1 MVMIWNYPPHP
12 GYQSPAGLFHPYKPS
27 CVTFCDCYWVGGAPT
42 EVMIRFPLVST
53 RGFTASPMLYNQ
65 KSYTQK
71 CSTWKYWKNI
81 AWRRSSFSES
91 TCFSKMFPVS
101 SPNCFEMS
109 NKVFISFVKSHLNQS
124 SPGFQNCWKN
134 PTQRPRPKTSSTS
147 STFNQ
152 PSIPL
157 GTKIILNLQSI
168 EVDRRFP
175 TDFSRWW
182 L

>member
-12 GYQSPAGLFHPYKPS
+12 GYQSPAGLFHPYKP
-27 CVTFCDCYWVGGAPT
+27 FMCDILWLLLGGGAPT

-109 NKVFISFVKSHLNQS
+109 NKVFISVVKSHLNQS

-134 PTQRPRPKTSSTS
+134 PTQRPRP
-147 STFNQ
+147 NIINIQ
-152 PSIPL
+152 PSILNLQSNL